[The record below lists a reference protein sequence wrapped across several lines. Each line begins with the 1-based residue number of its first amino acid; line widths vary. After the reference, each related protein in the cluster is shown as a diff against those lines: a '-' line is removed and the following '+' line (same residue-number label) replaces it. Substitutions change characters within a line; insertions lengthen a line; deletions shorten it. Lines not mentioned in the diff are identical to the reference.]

1 VISRALESLLESP
14 LRVVIAV
21 GLLVGTP
28 VLMLG
33 QISDANARSRLA
45 ADEASITVETAQR
58 AADLISTQVATTSAQ
73 LGSAVANDPG
83 YQTGGNVGLLIGRG
97 DAESLTGLLRQLQG
111 QMVGGVRRLF
121 VAGRDGRVIAA
132 APRDD
137 QLTGSSVAAQD
148 YFRSLIGDP
157 SRAFVMSAVYRLDTP
172 NAPPGFTIAYPVL
185 TIGGTSAI
193 GILVGEV
200 DLQYLAARLSAFR
213 SSVEDVYVIDGS
225 GQLVGQAAVTAV
237 GTQNPNLYRP
247 IREDPALRT
256 LVVGR
261 ATDAP
266 DPLGRGRRLLAS
278 ALVRDTP
285 WQVVAVR
292 DPSLLERET
301 DAALLQ
307 LTAFRIALVGIV
319 LLGSYLLARVTRRV
333 VLQRKALA
341 ASNERIADANRQLA
355 AATEAKTRFLANMSH
370 ELRTP
375 LNAIIGFADVLGQRM
390 FGELNAKQS
399 DYLADISTS
408 GRHLLNLVNEVL
420 DLSKVEAGRMELEP
434 SEFAVADTIRGALA
448 FVRERATHH
457 GIALTDESPANLGTL
472 VADERKVRQVLLNL
486 LSNAVKF
493 TPDGGAIG
501 VRARRSDGEIQVSIR
516 DTGIGIAPE
525 DQAKV
530 FDEFQQVGRPSD
542 RSREGTGLGLTLA
555 KRFIELHGGRIWIES
570 ELGKG
575 TTFTFAIPV
584 GRAAAAPA

>member
-1 VISRALESLLESP
+1 LLESP
-14 LRVVIAV
+14 FRVVLAV
-21 GLLVGTP
+21 GLLVGAP
-28 VLMLG
+28 VLVLG
-33 QISDANARSRLA
+33 QISDSNARSRLA
-45 ADEASITVETAQR
+45 ADEASVTVETAQR
-58 AADLISTQVATTSAQ
+58 AADLISAQVATTSAQ
-73 LGSAVANDPG
+73 LASAVANDPG
-83 YQTGGNVGLLIGRG
+83 YQASGNVGLLIGRG
-97 DAESLTGLLRQLQG
+97 DVESLNALLRQLRG
-111 QMVGGVRRLF
+111 QMVGQVRRLF
-121 VAGRDGRVIAA
+121 VARRDGLVIAA

-137 QLTGSSVAAQD
+137 QLTGSSVATQD
-148 YFRSLIGDP
+148 YFPSLTADP
-157 SRAFVMSAVYRLDTP
+157 PRAFVMSSVYRLDTP
-172 NAPPGFTIAYPVL
+172 NAQPGFTIAYPVQL
-185 TIGGTSAI
+185 ISGPSAA

-200 DLQYLAARLSAFR
+200 DLQYLPARLSAFR

-237 GTQNPNLYRP
+237 GRQNPNLYRP

-256 LVVGR
+256 LVLGR

-292 DPSLLERET
+292 DPSRVERET

-307 LTAFRIALVGIV
+307 LTAFRVALVGIV
-319 LLGSYLLARVTRRV
+319 LIGSYLLARVTRRV

-341 ASNERIADANRQLA
+341 ASNERIAEANRQLA

-390 FGELNAKQS
+390 FGELNDKQGE
-399 DYLADISTS
+399 YLADISTS
-408 GRHLLNLVNEVL
+408 GRHLLTLVNEIL

-434 SEFAVADTIRGALA
+434 SEFALADTIRGALA
-448 FVRERATHH
+448 FVRERAA
-457 GIALTDESPANLGTL
+457 GQDIALAAELPDVLGTV

-501 VRARRSDGEIQVSIR
+501 VRAERRTGEVQVSVH

-525 DQAKV
+525 DQARV
-530 FDEFQQVGRPSD
+530 FDEFQQVGRPND

-555 KRFIELHGGRIWIES
+555 KRFIELHGGRIWVES
-570 ELGKG
+570 EVGKG

-584 GRAAAAPA
+584 GRAAAAPV